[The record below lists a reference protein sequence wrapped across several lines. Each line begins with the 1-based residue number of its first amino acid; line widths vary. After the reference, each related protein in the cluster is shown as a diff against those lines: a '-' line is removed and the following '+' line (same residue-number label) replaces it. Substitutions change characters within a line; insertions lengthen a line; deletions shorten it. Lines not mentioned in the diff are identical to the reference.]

1 MAKKFKF
8 RLQSVEDVRKM
19 RENEQLRLLAS
30 AQKKYQD
37 SLTAKSYLL
46 SKLEES
52 LLRREKLSESLT
64 PVLVFQ
70 IENENITGLKQQLV
84 RADHYILKCKKN
96 VEKALRDFLIAR
108 RQTRAIELLREKDF
122 SEYKIK
128 LKKKEAK
135 ELEDLYV
142 MRSSQNMNN
151 LFSDENSYEN
161 NSDETVVNY
170 LKPNTKERSI
180 A

>member
-19 RENEQLRLLAS
+19 RENEQLRVLAS

-37 SLTAKSYLL
+37 SLTAKAYLL

-52 LLRREKLSESLT
+52 LLRREKLSESTT
-64 PVLVFQ
+64 PILVFQ
-70 IENENITGLKQQLV
+70 VENENITGLKQQLL

-122 SEYKIK
+122 SEYKLSI
-128 LKKKEAK
+128 KKKEAK

-142 MRSSQNMNN
+142 MRSSQAKNN
-151 LFSDENSYEN
+151 LLLGDLYSDENSVDSLSL
-161 NSDETVVNY
+161 NS
-170 LKPNTKERSI
+170 KERSS